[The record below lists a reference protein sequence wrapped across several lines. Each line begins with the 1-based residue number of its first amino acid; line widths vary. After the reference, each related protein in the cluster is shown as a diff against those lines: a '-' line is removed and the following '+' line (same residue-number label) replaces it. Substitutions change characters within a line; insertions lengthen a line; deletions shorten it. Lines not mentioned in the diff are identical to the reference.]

1 MKEKKHSF
9 VKELL
14 LSEKLCYKIIN
25 KILIKYNL
33 NMDTYLH
40 LYILKNENHLYKKYV
55 NSKSYKEIENILLNL
70 GYLKDNEISTLG
82 NEVVSNIIKELHEIV
97 ENELDDR
104 TKDNLFI
111 AETALRRLNKN
122 MLSKV

>member
-40 LYILKNENHLYKKYV
+40 LYILKSENHLYKKYV

-70 GYLKDNEISTLG
+70 GYLKDNKISTLG

>member
-40 LYILKNENHLYKKYV
+40 LYILKSENHLYKKYV